1 MESPAPIIELPR
13 HVCYVFSVLPPT
25 SRALLDDATRPYF
38 LWWTELT
45 VGDLKA
51 QLRSSDAALADYY
64 LGALLREANTRDV
77 WLFVTPDEVR
87 ARWPRVARHLGRA
100 RKMWAFL
107 LDIEDADAGR
117 P

>member
-1 MESPAPIIELPR
+1 M
-13 HVCYVFSVLPPT
+13 LPPT

-45 VGDLKA
+45 IGDFKA
-51 QLRSSDAALADYY
+51 QLRSPDAALADYY

-87 ARWPRVARHLGRA
+87 SRWPRLARHLGRA

-107 LDIEDADAGR
+107 LDIEDSVAGR